1 MDKDDLAV
9 IYFTA
14 TQRMHEAIST
24 FYEDCHTDIEGK
36 PEESCKQIG
45 KAVEYAKASMALEYD
60 LILTVIQEYNE

>member
-1 MDKDDLAV
+1 
-9 IYFTA
+9 
-14 TQRMHEAIST
+14 MHEAIST